1 MSRRT
6 ILIILTAIM
15 TLGCIQSIAI
25 TQVVIPTPTLQE
37 AQAFT
42 PIPTLQETPAITPT
56 TAIQT
61 KTPTTNEIKTA
72 LEIKNL
78 ENQNK
83 WGWIN
88 SATLIST
95 LAVFIAGIFR
105 FYQWSQDQKLE
116 REKRAEDQQFERE
129 KRAEDYRVEQ
139 AKLDEE
145 RFQAVVGGLGSERI
159 EARIGAAI
167 MLLTFLHEGYEK
179 FFKQTFL
186 LTAAHLRLRREVPDI
201 SEPLDALSQAL
212 VIVFKES
219 FHKARD
225 NMQQFTPESLEA
237 SGVYLDNAYL
247 SNTDL
252 RRIRMRSA
260 SLRRTH
266 FWNSQLQGANFKH
279 SNMES
284 VILGNAHLEEA
295 DLGYTNLKHANLTE
309 AYLHGAH
316 LTGANLESADF
327 SNADLTNTF
336 PEKARSLQGTI
347 LQGVKGLTKTQLD
360 ECVSK
365 GAIVGKELST

>member
-1 MSRRT
+1 MSRRS
-6 ILIILTAIM
+6 ILIILAAIV
-15 TLGCIQSIAI
+15 TLGCMQSIAI
-25 TQVVIPTPTLQE
+25 TQVI
-37 AQAFT
+37 T
-42 PIPTLQETPAITPT
+42 PIPTLQKAQVTPIPTLRETPFITPT
-56 TAIQT
+56 TSIQT
-61 KTPTTNEIKTA
+61 KTPTPNEIKTS

-95 LAVFIAGIFR
+95 FVIFIAGVFR
-105 FYQWSQDQKLE
+105 VYQWSQDQKRE
-116 REKRAEDQQFERE
+116 REKRAEDQMFERE
-129 KRAEDYRVEQ
+129 KRAEDYQVEQ

-186 LTAAHLRLRREVPDI
+186 LTAAHLRLRREVSDS

-212 VIVFKES
+212 IIVFKEA

-225 NMQQFTPESLEA
+225 NMKQFTPESLDA
-237 SGVYLDNAYL
+237 SGVYLDKGYL

-252 RRIRMRSA
+252 SGIRMRSA
-260 SLRRTH
+260 SLQSTH
-266 FWNSQLQGANFKH
+266 FWNSQLQAANFKH

-284 VILGNAHLEEA
+284 VNLANTHLERA
-295 DLGYTNLKHANLTE
+295 DLGYTNLKHANLRE
-309 AYLHGAH
+309 AYLQGAH

-327 SNADLTNTF
+327 SNADLTDTH
-336 PEKARSLQGTI
+336 PEKANSLQGTI
-347 LQGVKGLTKTQLD
+347 LREVKGLTEAQLD
-360 ECVSK
+360 ECISK
-365 GAIVGKELST
+365 GAIVNERSSP